1 MDEYQLNQKLRKE
14 KNYLGSFALDELN
27 EIKINIFPSLL
38 VINLDKRE
46 NVGTHWIALAVYE
59 NIVYICDSLG
69 GLKPDESIPTA
80 LINFLHTLLISRKL
94 CITKQLQP
102 IDSDTCGCYC
112 VIFISLMQRK
122 KSFNHF
128 LQLFT
133 QNFKQND
140 QIIKFL
146 C

>member
-1 MDEYQLNQKLRKE
+1 MDEFQLNRKLRKE

-27 EIKINIFPSLL
+27 EIKIDIFPSFLI
-38 VINLDKRE
+38 INLDNRE
-46 NVGTHWIALAVYE
+46 NTGTHWIALAVFE
-59 NIVYICDSLG
+59 NVVYICDSLG
-69 GLKPDESIPTA
+69 GLLPDESIPTP
-80 LINFLHTLLISRKL
+80 LVNFLHVLLISRKL

-112 VIFISLMQRK
+112 VIFILLMQQK
-122 KSFNHF
+122 KSFKHF

-133 QNFKQND
+133 NNLRQND
-140 QIIKFL
+140 KIIKFL